1 MKTCRMCCSTVTLR
15 RPSSHCTVKL
25 SRPPPPPARPPPF
38 SHCLSLRSSAQRGL
52 TTRGFITA
60 TASVAQTERR
70 HTGIL
75 NTHTYTSVPFIQP
88 ICTDGNSPAF
98 ISHSHSKQ
106 VILLYVKE
114 MEKKKKAPLVDNKNK
129 AETFR
134 SLTQWWKQE
143 THRGP
148 DLSRP
153 RPAGSRSDW
162 PGQPQCMRSPWC
174 SRSLWPTWEDQVW
187 WTGQGWVRWTGSG
200 RAQAGRV
207 GTHC

>member
-1 MKTCRMCCSTVTLR
+1 MCWSMVTLR

-25 SRPPPPPARPPPF
+25 SRPPPALPPPF
-38 SHCLSLRSSAQRGL
+38 SHCLSRRSSAQGGL

-60 TASVAQTERR
+60 TTSVAQTERR
-70 HTGIL
+70 RSDSHAETV
-75 NTHTYTSVPFIQP
+75 NTHTYTSIPFIQY
-88 ICTDGNSPAF
+88 ICMDGN
-98 ISHSHSKQ
+98 
-106 VILLYVKE
+106 ILSFLILHL
-114 MEKKKKAPLVDNKNK
+114 KKNDFGGLQNK

-153 RPAGSRSDW
+153 RPAGSQSDW

-174 SRSLWPTWEDQVW
+174 SPSHWPTREGQVW
-187 WTGQGWVRWTGSG
+187 WTGQSFGYWTGSG
-200 RAQAGRV
+200 QAQVGRV
-207 GTHC
+207 GIHCWRTKIREDKEIITTIR